1 MNYHNNIKQC
11 GNDYEKKIQLLKQ
24 ELKEYNN
31 KYHLSIQHNEQLQ
44 NQLKQ
49 QRDQHKIDLDNHVD
63 FIFI

>member
-24 ELKEYNN
+24 ELKEYTN

-44 NQLKQ
+44 NKLKQ
-49 QRDQHKIDLDNHVD
+49 QRDQNKIDLENQVD